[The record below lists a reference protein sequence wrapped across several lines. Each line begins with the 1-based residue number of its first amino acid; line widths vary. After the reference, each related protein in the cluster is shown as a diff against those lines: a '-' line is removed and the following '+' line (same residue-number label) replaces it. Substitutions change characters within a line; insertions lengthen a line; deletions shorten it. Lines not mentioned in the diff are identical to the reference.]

1 MQPNLEKISETI
13 QQFFGCA
20 SRKIDIARRTKF
32 VQRRVRVDRM
42 CTFLLLPSSSVFWK
56 SENMTLSSL
65 AQSCLDVGVE
75 ITEQGLDRRINAGS
89 QAFLEEMWTLSLE
102 HFRQTEPLAIKL
114 LNQFSGVYLV
124 DSSQISLPANMS
136 ELFPGSGGNASTASM
151 KVQLVFDYLRGQFK
165 QLELTHG
172 RAPDQGYRGHWNVL
186 EKDALY
192 IMDLGYYVLETFR
205 AISAIGAYFLS
216 RLQVQTALIDQEG
229 ERIALADLLANQC
242 EPVAE
247 YDVRIGSRPCHHIPC
262 RLIAILS
269 FSRSGRPTEAE
280 SQGQCS
286 SPWQNSLQG
295 MSETL

>member
-13 QQFFGCA
+13 QQFFGVQVE
-20 SRKIDIARRTKF
+20 SIARRTKF
-32 VQRRVRVDRM
+32 VQRRSKLTGCV
-42 CTFLLLPSSSVFWK
+42 FLASIVFSILEK
-56 SENMTLSSL
+56 REMTLSSL

-186 EKDALY
+186 EKRRTLHH
-192 IMDLGYYVLETFR
+192 GP
-205 AISAIGAYFLS
+205 
-216 RLQVQTALIDQEG
+216 
-229 ERIALADLLANQC
+229 RILCARDVPGNQC
-242 EPVAE
+242 NRRLLPFSTASADCAHRSRRRANCPGRLAGKPV
-247 YDVRIGSRPCHHIPC
+247 
-262 RLIAILS
+262 
-269 FSRSGRPTEAE
+269 
-280 SQGQCS
+280 
-286 SPWQNSLQG
+286 
-295 MSETL
+295 

>member
-13 QQFFGCA
+13 QQFFGVQVE
-20 SRKIDIARRTKF
+20 SIARRTKF
-32 VQRRVRVDRM
+32 VQRRSKLTGCV
-42 CTFLLLPSSSVFWK
+42 FLASIVFSILEK
-56 SENMTLSSL
+56 REMTLSSL

-172 RAPDQGYRGHWNVL
+172 RAPDQGYRCHWNVL

-216 RLQVQTALIDQEG
+216 RLQVQTALID
-229 ERIALADLLANQC
+229 
-242 EPVAE
+242 
-247 YDVRIGSRPCHHIPC
+247 
-262 RLIAILS
+262 
-269 FSRSGRPTEAE
+269 
-280 SQGQCS
+280 
-286 SPWQNSLQG
+286 
-295 MSETL
+295 